1 MSCLKAHKK
10 AQRHRGTEAQSEG
23 VPYNF
28 VPLPFCVLAPL
39 CLCAFVSFLAPLLLN
54 TPVAAGM
61 FPPHVFTDDARGTTS
76 APFLKSPASARLS
89 ALGFGGAA
97 LMAPDAFFLNPAG
110 AAYLPQ
116 GASSVLLGYESLLEG
131 SGRTAIAGLKGL
143 ARGTV
148 GLGALYRYDTDLKR
162 YDIYGEAGGG
172 FEAYDA
178 AFIGSYGARFPHIDA
193 GLAVKYIRS
202 KLDTRSAGAAALDLG
217 MIIKGSESSGTDL
230 AFFIRNFGAPQK
242 LGSEPAPLPFE
253 LGGGLNWRLV
263 PRLNFFI
270 DARLPAD
277 HSPYLIIAGEYGIPF
292 TAPPKAPA
300 EKPGD
305 GPVRSGLF
313 LRGGMNFKNKEDL
326 GLMGAFSAGFG
337 IKFGKTGFD
346 YAFVP
351 YGDLGVTHRL
361 TLGRG
366 FGSGAAAAPAG
377 GADAAK
383 VPARTEKLSLAV
395 AAFDPGDGVPE
406 SLARQVSDLL
416 EAELIKTGAFTLV
429 ERTKLDFILA
439 EKKIDYAGLSSK
451 EGAAG
456 LAQLVGAK
464 AALFG
469 AVSKDEKGYIIAVKL
484 VNAETGEILA
494 AENKTVKE
502 DHLFKQAARELA
514 ASLALTAS
522 ITIPAR

>member
-1 MSCLKAHKK
+1 MNKK
-10 AQRHRGTEAQSEG
+10 IPFFVLLFALPGAG
-23 VPYNF
+23 V
-28 VPLPFCVLAPL
+28 CR
-39 CLCAFVSFLAPLLLN
+39 
-54 TPVAAGM
+54 AGV
-61 FPPHVFTDDARGTTS
+61 FPPHAFTDDARGTTS
-76 APFLKSPASARLS
+76 VPFLKSPASARLS

-131 SGRTAIAGLKGL
+131 SGRTAIAGFKGL

-162 YDIYGEAGGG
+162 YDIYGEAGGD
-172 FEAYDA
+172 FTAYDA
-178 AFIGSYGARFPHIDA
+178 AFIGSYGARFSRIDA

-202 KLDTRSAGAAALDLG
+202 KLDNRSAGAAAVDLG
-217 MIIKGSESSGTDL
+217 MIIKGGDVSGTDI
-230 AFFIRNFGAPQK
+230 AFYARNFGASQK
-242 LGSEPAPLPFE
+242 LGSESAPLPFE

-263 PRLNFFI
+263 PQLNFFI

-292 TAPPKAPA
+292 AAEPKASA
-300 EKPGD
+300 EKSGD
-305 GPVRSGLF
+305 GVGRSGLF
-313 LRGGMNFKNKEDL
+313 LRGGMNFKNKDDL
-326 GLMGAFSAGFG
+326 GLLGAFSAGFG
-337 IKFGKTGFD
+337 VKFGKAGFD

-361 TLGRG
+361 TLGWG
-366 FGSGAAAAPAG
+366 FGSVGETAAAVSTRGSILGKGGRGAAPAAAGAG
-377 GADAAK
+377 GGE
-383 VPARTEKLSLAV
+383 VPARTKKLSLAV

-416 EAELIKTGAFTLV
+416 EAELLKTGAFKLV
-429 ERTKLDFILA
+429 ERTKLEFILA
-439 EKKIDYAGLSSK
+439 EKKMDYAGLSSK

-456 LAQLVGAK
+456 LASLVGAR

-469 AVSKDEKGYIIAVKL
+469 GVSKDEKGYLITVKL
-484 VNAETGEILA
+484 VNAETGEIMA
-494 AENKTVKE
+494 AESRTVKE
-502 DHLFKQAARELA
+502 DYLFKQAARDLA
-514 ASLALTAS
+514 ASLALTVS